1 MERMKK
7 LINLI
12 NQSAS
17 ALEKIADSRG
27 VARASNITMLS
38 ELLLAMADEIG
49 GLAKELENL
58 RKFKEEHSG
67 PADGEKEGT

>member
-1 MERMKK
+1 MKK

-49 GLAKELENL
+49 AIAKELDDL
-58 RKFKEEHSG
+58 RKFKEEHTEHDDQRNEV
-67 PADGEKEGT
+67 PAES